1 MTRPHGFAWGYPH
14 QGFAWRY
21 AHQGFAWGYARGRS
35 AAAAAVLVTAAAVL
49 LGGCGSG
56 GGGGGGGPKS
66 PAAHGTSSAAAPAP
80 TSSSDSGSAT
90 RTDAPGSAADA
101 PKVPDAQLTPPGGG
115 TFSAPQKKYLSGRV
129 PKGTDP
135 VAVLEGGQ
143 EICERL
149 TSTAKIDK
157 DAAAGAI
164 VTGDISVAGATAAVH
179 SLCPAQQPLLDAAA
193 RGFADGSFTVAAK
206 AVPGTSVAPGAYHAP
221 NPSPSCSWRVSGA
234 NGTTLSA
241 GSAGRA
247 ADARLTVPAA
257 ARSVTSTGCYDWLP
271 SGGNS

>member
-1 MTRPHGFAWGYPH
+1 VTRS
-14 QGFAWRY
+14 QGP
-21 AHQGFAWGYARGRS
+21 ARGYSRS
-35 AAAAAVLVTAAAVL
+35 RATTAAAVLVTAAAVL

-56 GGGGGGGPKS
+56 HKPA
-66 PAAHGTSSAAAPAP
+66 AAHGTSSAAAPAP
-80 TSSSDSGSAT
+80 TSAGGTAGAT
-90 RTDAPGSAADA
+90 STEAPGSAADA
-101 PKVPDAQLTPPGGG
+101 PKVPDAQLTAPGGR
-115 TFSAPQKKYLSGRV
+115 TFTAPQKKYLSGRV

-143 EICERL
+143 EVCQRL

-179 SLCPAQQPLLDAAA
+179 SLCPAQQPVLDAAA

-206 AVPGTSVAPGAYHAP
+206 AVRGTSVAPGAYHAP
-221 NPSPSCSWRVSGA
+221 NPSASCGWRVSGA
-234 NGTTLSA
+234 NGTTLSS

-247 ADARLTVPAA
+247 ANAKLTVPPA

-271 SGGNS
+271 SGGKS